1 MSITMALK
9 TPEEFLK
16 ETDHLF
22 KAGSEPN
29 TNEAECEAL
38 QREYENL
45 QNEYYNPNLPAKLK
59 TQIAAQ
65 LRAIARSL
73 QSLHCGIPVPQ

>member
-1 MSITMALK
+1 MAK
-9 TPEEFLK
+9 SPEEILK
-16 ETDHLF
+16 ETEHLF
-22 KAGSEPN
+22 ESTSE
-29 TNEAECEAL
+29 TNSECIAL
-38 QREYENL
+38 QREYETL

-73 QSLHCGIPVPQ
+73 QSLHCGVPVIQ

>member
-1 MSITMALK
+1 MAK
-9 TPEEFLK
+9 TPEEILK

-22 KAGSEPN
+22 TEDSKSNVGNSEC
-29 TNEAECEAL
+29 TAL

-45 QNEYYNPNLPAKLK
+45 LNEYYNSNLPANRK

-73 QSLHCGIPVPQ
+73 QSLHCGVPVLQ